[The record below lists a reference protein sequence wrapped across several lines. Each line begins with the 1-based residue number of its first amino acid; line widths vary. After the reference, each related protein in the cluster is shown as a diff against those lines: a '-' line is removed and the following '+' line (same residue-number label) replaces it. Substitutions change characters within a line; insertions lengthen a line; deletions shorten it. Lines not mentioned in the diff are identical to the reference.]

1 MIVKEGFPFI
11 FGFLILTIVVRM
23 VGYFLEYSILLDSAA
38 IPGLL
43 LLFCLNFFRDPKRK
57 IPKEKGILVSPADGK
72 ILQIK
77 SVDDP
82 DIGKANLVSIFL
94 NVFNVHVNRTPVG
107 GSVQKVEYKKGKFIA
122 AFNHSASDKNE
133 QSILHINSQMGM
145 IKVKQIAGLLARR
158 IRCYVKK
165 GAQLNTGDKFGFIM
179 FGSRVDIIL
188 PEYIDLRVK
197 LGQKVKGG
205 ESIIGKNNET
215 KT

>member
-23 VGYFLEYSILLDSAA
+23 VGYFLEYSILLDSAS

-94 NVFNVHVNRTPVG
+94 NVFNVHINRSPVG
-107 GSVQKVEYKKGKFIA
+107 GSVQKVEYKKGK
-122 AFNHSASDKNE
+122 
-133 QSILHINSQMGM
+133 L
-145 IKVKQIAGLLARR
+145 
-158 IRCYVKK
+158 
-165 GAQLNTGDKFGFIM
+165 
-179 FGSRVDIIL
+179 II
-188 PEYIDLRVK
+188 PSVI
-197 LGQKVKGG
+197 
-205 ESIIGKNNET
+205 
-215 KT
+215 

>member
-1 MIVKEGFPFI
+1 M
-11 FGFLILTIVVRM
+11 
-23 VGYFLEYSILLDSAA
+23 DSAS

-57 IPKEKGILVSPADGK
+57 IPKGKGILVSPADGK

-133 QSILHINSQMGM
+133 QSTLHINSQMGM

>member
-1 MIVKEGFPFI
+1 MIAKEGYPFI
-11 FGFLILTIVVRM
+11 IVFLISTIVIRIIGHVSELPVLM
-23 VGYFLEYSILLDSAA
+23 DCAA

-43 LLFCLNFFRDPKRK
+43 LLFCLNFFRDPLRK
-57 IPKEKGILVSPADGK
+57 IPKGKGIFVSPADGK
-72 ILQIK
+72 IVQIK

-94 NVFNVHVNRTPVG
+94 NIFNVHVNRTPVG

-133 QSILHINSQMGM
+133 QSTLHINSQMGM

>member
-1 MIVKEGFPFI
+1 M
-11 FGFLILTIVVRM
+11 L
-23 VGYFLEYSILLDSAA
+23 AA
-38 IPGLL
+38 TTAPTSTGLVPTAL
-43 LLFCLNFFRDPKRK
+43 
-57 IPKEKGILVSPADGK
+57 
-72 ILQIK
+72 
-77 SVDDP
+77 SV
-82 DIGKANLVSIFL
+82 LFL
-94 NVFNVHVNRTPVG
+94 NVFNVHVNRSPVG

>member
-1 MIVKEGFPFI
+1 MITKEGYPFI
-11 FGFLILTIVVRM
+11 IVFLILTIVIRIIGHVAELPVLM
-23 VGYFLEYSILLDSAA
+23 DCAA

-57 IPKEKGILVSPADGK
+57 IPKGNGIFVSPADGK
-72 ILQIK
+72 IVQIK

-133 QSILHINSQMGM
+133 QSTLHIDSQMGM

-165 GAQLNTGDKFGFIM
+165 GAQLNMGDKFGFIM

-188 PEYIDLRVK
+188 PEYIDLMVK